1 MSIQTEMIG
10 NRLKAIRAQKNLTL
24 DDVAKLTDV
33 SKAMLGQIERG
44 QSTPTITTLSKI
56 STGLK
61 IPLTSL
67 LKEEAPEYTVASV
80 DFDNLLE
87 EENGAMRVCSMF
99 PYDPIRNVEV
109 YYLEL
114 DAGCKHGSDK
124 HMEGTE
130 EFIMVLHGKLDMTI
144 GTKKLTLHK
153 QQAVR
158 FRADLP
164 HAYHNPYGESCG
176 MYNLIFYPVH

>member
-24 DDVAKLTDV
+24 EDVAKLTDV

-44 QSTPTITTLSKI
+44 QSAPTITTLSKI

-61 IPLTSL
+61 IPLSSFL
-67 LKEEAPEYTVASV
+67 REEAPEYTVADV
-80 DFDNLLE
+80 EFENLIE
-87 EENGAMRVCSMF
+87 EENGMMRACSMF
-99 PYDPIRNVEV
+99 PYDPVRNVEIF
-109 YYLEL
+109 YLEL

-130 EFIMVLHGKLDMTI
+130 EYLLVIHGKLDMTI
-144 GTKKLTLHK
+144 GGKTLTLHK

-176 MYNLIFYPVH
+176 MYNLIFYPAR

>member
-24 DDVAKLTDV
+24 EEVARLTGV
-33 SKAMLGQIERG
+33 SKPMLGQIERG

-61 IPLTSL
+61 VPLTSL
-67 LKEEAPEYTVASV
+67 LKEEAPEYTVAGV
-80 DFDNLLE
+80 EFDKLIE
-87 EENGAMRVCSMF
+87 EENGKMRVCSMF
-99 PYDPIRNVEV
+99 PYDPIRNVELFYV
-109 YYLEL
+109 EL
-114 DAGCKHGSDK
+114 DAGCRHSSDK

-130 EFIMVLHGKLDMTI
+130 EYLLVLRGKLDMTI
-144 GTKKLTLHK
+144 GAKTLTLRK

-176 MYNLIFYPVH
+176 MYNLIFYPAN